1 MNSSLSQLQPA
12 DDYPR
17 ICSETGLTCE
27 SCTKTTAQQLAAVC
41 KGLAGRVIGQLFVQI
56 YTHSACAPMHSHFAA
71 CYKEASG
78 SQALVRQVPPPARLP
93 VRRDIMSARPRAL
106 TAVA

>member
-1 MNSSLSQLQPA
+1 MNSRLSQLQPV
-12 DDYPR
+12 DDYPQ

-41 KGLAGRVIGQLFVQI
+41 KGLAGRAIGQLFVQI
-56 YTHSACAPMHSHFAA
+56 YTNSACAPMHAHFAA
-71 CYKEASG
+71 CYKEASL
-78 SQALVRQVPPPARLP
+78 ARPEPAPVRVPARRE
-93 VRRDIMSARPRAL
+93 VMSARPRAM